1 MNKITIAIDGFSS
14 TGKSTV
20 AKQLAKTLGYV
31 YVDTGAMYRAVTF
44 YAMQNGLISADDFN
58 SEALIYQLPKIN
70 ISFKFNETLGFAEVY
85 LNSINIEKEVRTLKV
100 SSFVSK
106 VAAISE
112 VRQKLVE
119 QQQRLG
125 QDKGVVMDGRDI
137 GTVVFPK
144 AELKLFMTASAKN
157 RAERR
162 YKELIERGDKV
173 AYEDVLHNVQERD
186 FIDSNREDSP
196 LVKAKDAIEIDNLSS
211 HTTNDAIASS
221 GFLIKTIVGTL
232 YSTALI
238 TCAAA

>member
-196 LVKAKDAIEIDNLSS
+196 LVKAKDAIEIDNSNMTLDEQF
-211 HTTNDAIASS
+211 NKI
-221 GFLIKTIVGTL
+221 LQLVRMTIEGL
-232 YSTALI
+232 E
-238 TCAAA
+238 

>member
-20 AKQLAKTLGYV
+20 AKQLAKELGYV

-44 YAMQNGLISADDFN
+44 YAMQNGLINDNDFN
-58 SEALIYQLPKIN
+58 SEALIYQLPNIN

-85 LNSINIEKEVRTLKV
+85 LNDVNIEKQVRTLEV

-106 VAAISE
+106 VSAISE

-119 QQQRLG
+119 QQQRMG

-137 GTVVFPK
+137 GTVVFTD
-144 AELKLFMTASAKN
+144 AELKLFMTASAKT

-162 YKELIERGDKV
+162 FQELIERGDKV
-173 AYEDVLHNVQERD
+173 KYEDVLNNVQERD
-186 FIDSNREDSP
+186 YLDSNREDSP
-196 LVKAKDAIEIDNLSS
+196 LVKAKDAIEIDNS
-211 HTTNDAIASS
+211 HMTLEEQFNKILQLA
-221 GFLIKTIVGTL
+221 KMTIEDL
-232 YSTALI
+232 E
-238 TCAAA
+238 